1 MFTYQQNKCAECLP
15 CSIEQFRAMT
25 QSRET
30 AGKIDEHRRLK
41 ACGRDAEAKAK
52 KDSLPG
58 CLYQT
63 KEVLVT
69 KGKAKYNDGQMGRWR
84 LQSQCVLNGLVM
96 CDFDHVANPKE
107 KFEEI
112 GRALMI
118 SSTPNPSS
126 QEAGNE
132 APEKAD
138 EIWQKLGIVLAF
150 VTPGGEGLKTVSIA
164 DINYNLVDNQKR
176 LAKLFGL
183 SIKID
188 KGCKD
193 SSRLSYIPK
202 WDDILYIDEE
212 RLFSY
217 DNPLYDE
224 KYGKQYREG
233 NSQGVLDFD
242 EDGDREGHKE
252 IGVTPEAL
260 GEISLDENED
270 GVYCYHGVPYKEILE
285 KWNELKGGR
294 PGKGDR
300 HQRMLELGGELRR
313 IVDNRPANV
322 FWMMQQM
329 DFYEDFVKEGRVM
342 ELQKMAVDV
351 CKFRPRGEAS
361 DELKATC
368 EALGIKITKK
378 DTVQNNLPYDD
389 WADRLMQIPLGCYEP
404 AIAHIDNPRVKA
416 GGVISASGM
425 YSVLLTRCDYQN
437 WKGEM
442 QRLNSLVLME
452 GDPASGKSLAKEQDD
467 HIMLTMRESDKPARD
482 AEKAYKKER
491 NARNTS
497 SKAQKGEALQEPGGI
512 IRYNVVKVSNNRFYK
527 HAENNK
533 EIGYDGQEWFLH
545 QYMFSTELLSLVNA
559 KGGFQEKRDIMLQ
572 SFHNERNGVDYAN
585 SDSVNGSMPMMFSGV
600 FTCTRTS
607 LQQFINARNIGDGMS
622 TRMTPWIMPEEDYH
636 TDAYR
641 ATKRDN
647 TPWKQMEEWGA
658 RFDALKCEIRGIEPL
673 VKHVYDLCSALGEEA
688 RINEDKVLNLERKRL
703 QDKIM
708 AVCIPQVI
716 STQPSWE
723 VFVKTGEAK
732 IEQHHLDFADLMC
745 EIINKCE
752 DALFGQLLQ
761 DMFDNEAR
769 DTQLR
774 RVYDKTA
781 KFYAMLPEEFTTQN
795 VMEIWG
801 YSQISNASKRITK
814 LEKDNVIEKVKNGVY
829 KKLAKAV

>member
-1 MFTYQQNKCAECLP
+1 MFTFQQNKSAECQP
-15 CSIEQFRAMT
+15 CPVEVFKSLTQAQLTAETIE
-25 QSRET
+25 
-30 AGKIDEHRRLK
+30 EHRRLK
-41 ACGRDAEAKAK
+41 ACGKLKEAREK

-58 CLYQT
+58 CLYQA
-63 KEVLVT
+63 KEVLIS
-69 KGKAKYNDGQMGRWR
+69 KGEAKFNKDKMGRWR
-84 LQSQCVLNGLVM
+84 LQSQCILNGLVM
-96 CDFDHVANPKE
+96 CDFDHVGSEKLKE
-107 KFEEI
+107 KSEEF
-112 GRALMI
+112 RSEAFQ
-118 SSTPNPSS
+118 TKA
-126 QEAGNE
+126 QE
-132 APEKAD
+132 
-138 EIWQKLGIVLAF
+138 LGILLGF
-150 VTPGGEGLKTVSIA
+150 ITPGGDGLKVVFKA
-164 DINYNLVDNQKR
+164 DINFNLVDNQ
-176 LAKLFGL
+176 LAMAKKLGL
-183 SIKID
+183 EVTID
-188 KGCKD
+188 SGCKD
-193 SSRLSYIPK
+193 SSRLSYVPK
-202 WDDILYIDEE
+202 WDEILYINEE
-212 RLFSY
+212 ELFGY
-217 DNPLYDE
+217 DNPAYDE
-224 KYGKQYREG
+224 KYGKAYREG
-233 NSQGVLDFD
+233 KSDS
-242 EDGDREGHKE
+242 
-252 IGVTPEAL
+252 VTESKTSAVVPEASAEL
-260 GEISLDENED
+260 ELEQNEE
-270 GVYCYHGVPYKEILE
+270 GVYCYHGVPYTQLLA
-285 KWNELKGGR
+285 KWWELKGGK
-294 PGKGDR
+294 PGIGDR
-300 HQRMLELGGELRR
+300 HQRMLELAGELRR
-313 IVDNRPANV
+313 IMDNRPQNV
-322 FWMMQQM
+322 FWLMQQT
-329 DFYEDFVKEGRVM
+329 DVFEELVKEGRQQ
-342 ELQKMAVDV
+342 ELEKLAADA
-351 CKFRPRGEAS
+351 CEYRPRGAMS
-361 DELKATC
+361 DELAQT
-368 EALGIKITKK
+368 LDSFGIKYTKK

-389 WADRLMQIPLGCYEP
+389 WADRLMQLPLGCYES
-404 AIAHIDNPRVKA
+404 AIAHIDNPRVKP

-437 WKGEM
+437 WRGNM

-491 NARNTS
+491 NARGTS

-527 HAENNK
+527 HAENNV
-533 EIGYDGQEWFLH
+533 EVGHDGEKWYLH

-585 SDSVNGSMPMMFSGV
+585 SDSVNDSMPMMFSGV

-622 TRMTPWIMPEEDYH
+622 TRMTPWVMPEEDFH

-641 ATKRDN
+641 ATRRDD
-647 TPWKQMEEWGA
+647 TPAREMEEWGA
-658 RFDALKCEIRGIEPL
+658 RFDQLKCEIKGIEPL
-673 VKHVYDLCSALGEEA
+673 VRHVYDLCAALAEEA

-723 VFVKTGEAK
+723 EFVKTGVVK

-781 KFYAMLPEEFTTQN
+781 KFYAMLPDEFSTQD
-795 VMEIWG
+795 VMRVWG
-801 YSQISNASKRITK
+801 YSKIVNASQRIKSLERQCAVEK
-814 LEKDNVIEKVKNGVY
+814 LEKGKY
-829 KKLAKAV
+829 RKLAKAI

>member
-1 MFTYQQNKCAECLP
+1 MFVIQQNKSAECQP
-15 CSIEQFRAMT
+15 CPVETFKSLTQALLTTKTIE
-25 QSRET
+25 
-30 AGKIDEHRRLK
+30 EHRRLL
-41 ACGRDAEAKAK
+41 ACGKLEEAKEK

-63 KEVLVT
+63 KEVFASVGT
-69 KGKAKYNDGQMGRWR
+69 KKYNKGKTGHWR

-96 CDFDHVANPKE
+96 CDFDHVSKDPKAVY
-107 KFEEI
+107 EEI
-112 GRALMI
+112 IARHDLK
-118 SSTPNPSS
+118 
-126 QEAGNE
+126 E
-132 APEKAD
+132 
-138 EIWQKLGIVLAF
+138 LGIVLF
-150 VTPGGEGLKTVSIA
+150 FITPGGEGLKTVSIA

-176 LAKLFGL
+176 LAKTLGL
-183 SIKID
+183 AIKID

-202 WDDILYIDEE
+202 WDDILYIDEQN
-212 RLFSY
+212 LFNY

-233 NSQGVLDFD
+233 NSQGTIDFAEDANRQVDQGTGVTDLGALEVKLDQD
-242 EDGDREGHKE
+242 EDG
-252 IGVTPEAL
+252 T
-260 GEISLDENED
+260 
-270 GVYCYHGVPYKEILE
+270 YCYHGVPYTELLA
-285 KWNELKGGR
+285 KWWELKGGK
-294 PGKGDR
+294 PGIGDR
-300 HQRMLELGGELRR
+300 HQRMLELAGELRR
-313 IVDNRPANV
+313 ILDNRPQNV
-322 FWMMQQM
+322 FWLMQQT
-329 DFYEDFVKEGRVM
+329 DIYEELVMEGRQQ
-342 ELQKMAVDV
+342 ELEKMCVDV
-351 CKFRPRGEAS
+351 CQYRPRGPLPE
-361 DELKATC
+361 ELAQT
-368 EALGIKITKK
+368 LDSFGIKYTKK

-389 WADRLMQIPLGCYEP
+389 WADRLMRLPLGCYEP
-404 AIAHIDNPRVKA
+404 ALAHIDNPRVKP

-437 WKGEM
+437 WKGNM

-452 GDPASGKSLAKEQDD
+452 GEPASGKSLAKEQDD

-482 AEKAYKKER
+482 AEKAYKKEK
-491 NARNTS
+491 NARGTS
-497 SKAQKGEALQEPGGI
+497 SKAQKSEALQEPGGI

-527 HAENNK
+527 HAENNT
-533 EIGYDGQEWFLH
+533 ETGYDGEKWFLH

-585 SDSVNGSMPMMFSGV
+585 GDSVNDSMPMMFSGV

-622 TRMTPWIMPEEDYH
+622 TRMTPWVMPEEDFH
-636 TDAYR
+636 TDEYR
-641 ATKRDN
+641 ATKRDQ
-647 TPWKQMEEWGA
+647 TPARQMEEWGA
-658 RFDALKCEIRGIEPL
+658 RFDQLKCEIKGVEPL
-673 VKHVYDLCSALGEEA
+673 VKHVYDLCAALAEEA

-723 VFVKTGEAK
+723 AFVKTGEVK
-732 IEQHHLDFADLMC
+732 IEQYHLDFADLIC

-781 KFYAMLPEEFTTQN
+781 KFYSQLPDEFTTQD
-795 VMEIWG
+795 VMRVWG
-801 YSQISNASKRITK
+801 YQSNIAASSRIAK
-814 LEKDNVIEKVKNGVY
+814 LEGQNIVEKITRGRY
-829 KKLAKAV
+829 KKLAKAI

>member
-1 MFTYQQNKCAECLP
+1 
-15 CSIEQFRAMT
+15 MT

-30 AGKIDEHRRLK
+30 ASKIDEHRRLK
-41 ACGRDAEAKAK
+41 ACGRLEEAKNE

-58 CLYQT
+58 ILYQT
-63 KEVLVT
+63 KEVLQT
-69 KGKAKYNDGQMGRWR
+69 IGDKKYNKGRLGHWR

-112 GRALMI
+112 QKNFDL
-118 SSTPNPSS
+118 
-126 QEAGNE
+126 
-132 APEKAD
+132 KA
-138 EIWQKLGIVLAF
+138 LGIVLF
-150 VTPGGEGLKTVSIA
+150 FITPGGEGLKSVSIA

-176 LAKLFGL
+176 LAKMFGL

-212 RLFSY
+212 RLFNY

-233 NSQGVLDFD
+233 NSQGMLDFD
-242 EDGDREGHKE
+242 EDGDREGHKVA
-252 IGVTPEAL
+252 GVTHEVTHEGQAPCDVCDDHRCASPCVSPEAL
-260 GEISLDENED
+260 GEVMLDENED

-404 AIAHIDNPRVKA
+404 AIAHIDNPRVKP

-658 RFDALKCEIRGIEPL
+658 RFDALKCEIKGVEPL

-723 VFVKTGEAK
+723 EFVRTGEAK
-732 IEQHHLDFADLMC
+732 IEQHHLDFAELMC

-781 KFYAMLPEEFTTQN
+781 KFYASLPEEFTTQD
-795 VMEIWG
+795 VMRTWG
-801 YSQISNASKRITK
+801 YNNLVNASRRVAQ
-814 LEKDNVIEKVKNGVY
+814 LEKDNVVEKVKNGQY
-829 KKLAKAV
+829 RKLAKAV

>member
-1 MFTYQQNKCAECLP
+1 MFAFQPYKSAECQP
-15 CSIEQFRAMT
+15 CPVEVFKRVT
-25 QSRET
+25 QAHKT
-30 AGKIDEHRRLK
+30 AEIIHEHRKLK
-41 ACGRDAEAKAK
+41 ACGKLKEAKEK

-58 CLYQT
+58 CLYQA
-63 KEVLVT
+63 KEVLVSEGESKYN
-69 KGKAKYNDGQMGRWR
+69 KGKMGRWR
-84 LQSQCVLNGLVM
+84 LQSQCILNGLVM
-96 CDFDHVANPKE
+96 CDFDHVSQDPK
-107 KFEEI
+107 KVFEDI
-112 GRALMI
+112 VAHHNL
-118 SSTPNPSS
+118 
-126 QEAGNE
+126 
-132 APEKAD
+132 D
-138 EIWQKLGIVLAF
+138 ELGIVLF
-150 VTPGGEGLKTVSIA
+150 FITPGGEGLKTVSKA

-176 LAKLFGL
+176 LAKTLGL
-183 SIKID
+183 AIKID

-202 WDDILYIDEE
+202 WDDILYINEKE
-212 RLFSY
+212 LFEY

-224 KYGKQYREG
+224 KYGRQYREG
-233 NSQGVLDFD
+233 NSQGALDFS
-242 EDGDREGHKE
+242 EGDTGK
-252 IGVTPEAL
+252 GDQSAMTSPGPSKG
-260 GEISLDENED
+260 GEIENLEIKLDQNEE
-270 GVYCYHGVPYKEILE
+270 GVYCYHGVPYTELLA
-285 KWNELKGGR
+285 KWWELKGGR
-294 PGKGDR
+294 PGRGDR
-300 HQRMLELGGELRR
+300 HQRMLELSGEMRR
-313 IVDNRPANV
+313 IMDNRPQNV
-322 FWMMQQM
+322 FWLMTQT
-329 DFYEDFVKEGRVM
+329 DIYEEMCKEGRQQ
-342 ELQKMAVDV
+342 ELMKMACDV
-351 CKFRPRGEAS
+351 CQFRPRGPLSEELAQTLAS
-361 DELKATC
+361 F
-368 EALGIKITKK
+368 GIKYTKK

-389 WADRLMQIPLGCYEP
+389 WAERLMTLPLGCYEP
-404 AIAHIDNPRVKA
+404 AIAHIDNPRVKP

-437 WKGEM
+437 WKGLM
-442 QRLNSLVLME
+442 QRLNSLVLVE

-482 AEKAYKKER
+482 AERAYKKER
-491 NARNTS
+491 NARGTS

-527 HAENNK
+527 HAENNT
-533 EIGYDGQEWFLH
+533 ETGYDGEKWFLH

-585 SDSVNGSMPMMFSGV
+585 SDSVNDSLPMMFSGV

-622 TRMTPWIMPEEDYH
+622 TRMTPWVMPEEAYH
-636 TDAYR
+636 TDEYR

-647 TPWKQMEEWGA
+647 TPSRQMEEWGA
-658 RFDALKCEIRGIEPL
+658 RFDQLKCEIKGIEPL
-673 VKHVYDLCSALGEEA
+673 VKHVYDLCAALAEEA

-716 STQPSWE
+716 STQPSWDE
-723 VFVKTGEAK
+723 FVKTGVAK

-781 KFYAMLPEEFTTQN
+781 KFYSLLPEEFTTQD
-795 VMEIWG
+795 VMNTCG
-801 YSQISNASKRITK
+801 YAYVSNASEKTKHWVIQGIVERIGRGK
-814 LEKDNVIEKVKNGVY
+814 F
-829 KKLAKAV
+829 KKLSRAI

>member
-15 CSIEQFRAMT
+15 CSIEIFKALT
-25 QSRET
+25 QSADT
-30 AGKIDEHRRLK
+30 ANKIDRHRGLK
-41 ACGRDAEAKAK
+41 ACGRLEEAKNE

-58 CLYQT
+58 ILYQT
-63 KEVLVT
+63 KEVLQTVGD
-69 KGKAKYNDGQMGRWR
+69 KKYNKGRLGHWR

-96 CDFDHVANPKE
+96 CDYDHVENPKE
-107 KFEEI
+107 KWEEVVKK
-112 GRALMI
+112 L
-118 SSTPNPSS
+118 SSEEVKP
-126 QEAGNE
+126 
-132 APEKAD
+132 
-138 EIWQKLGIVLAF
+138 ILLAF
-150 VTPGGEGLKTVSIA
+150 VTPGGEGFKTVSIA
-164 DINYNLVDNQKR
+164 DINYNLVDNQKK
-176 LAKLFGL
+176 LAKMFGL
-183 SIKID
+183 TAKID
-188 KGCKD
+188 KGAHD

-233 NSQGVLDFD
+233 NSQGTLDFA
-242 EDGDREGHKE
+242 EDAAGEGDQ
-252 IGVTPEAL
+252 IAGVEEL

-313 IVDNRPANV
+313 IVDNRAANV

-329 DFYEDFVKEGRVM
+329 DFYEDFVNEGRVK
-342 ELQKMAVDV
+342 ELQNMAEDV

-389 WADRLMQIPLGCYEP
+389 WADRLVQIPLGCYEP
-404 AIAHIDNPRVKA
+404 AIAHIDNPRVKP

-658 RFDALKCEIRGIEPL
+658 RFDALKCEIKGIEPL
-673 VKHVYDLCSALGEEA
+673 VKHVYDLCAALGEEA

-723 VFVKTGEAK
+723 EFVKTGEAK
-732 IEQHHLDFADLMC
+732 IEQHHLDFAELMC

-781 KFYAMLPEEFTTQN
+781 KFYALLPDEFTTQD
-795 VMEIWG
+795 VMRTWG
-801 YSQISNASKRITK
+801 YNNLVNASRRVKQ
-814 LEKDNVIEKVKNGVY
+814 LEKDNVVEKIKNGQY
-829 KKLAKAV
+829 RKLAKAV

>member
-1 MFTYQQNKCAECLP
+1 MFTFQQNKSAECQP
-15 CSIEQFRAMT
+15 CPVEVFKSLT
-25 QSRET
+25 QAQLTAET
-30 AGKIDEHRRLK
+30 INEHRRLK
-41 ACGRDAEAKAK
+41 TCGKLKEAREK

-63 KEVLVT
+63 KEVLISEGQSKFN
-69 KGKAKYNDGQMGRWR
+69 KGKMGRWR
-84 LQSQCVLNGLVM
+84 LQSQCILNGLVM
-96 CDFDHVANPKE
+96 CDFDHVGSE
-107 KFEEI
+107 KLKVKSEEF
-112 GRALMI
+112 
-118 SSTPNPSS
+118 SSETFQTKA
-126 QEAGNE
+126 QE
-132 APEKAD
+132 
-138 EIWQKLGIVLAF
+138 LGILLAF
-150 VTPGGEGLKTVSIA
+150 ITPGGDGLKVVFKA
-164 DINYNLVDNQKR
+164 DINFNLVDNQ
-176 LAKLFGL
+176 LAMAKKLGL
-183 SIKID
+183 EVTID
-188 KGCKD
+188 SGCKD
-193 SSRLSYIPK
+193 SSRLSYVPK
-202 WDDILYIDEE
+202 WDEILYINEE
-212 RLFSY
+212 ELFSY
-217 DNPLYDE
+217 DNPAYDE
-224 KYGKQYREG
+224 KYGKAYREG
-233 NSQGVLDFD
+233 KSDSKQGTVPSAESNLM
-242 EDGDREGHKE
+242 
-252 IGVTPEAL
+252 L
-260 GEISLDENED
+260 GSDPSIELELEKNEE
-270 GVYCYHGVPYKEILE
+270 GVYCYHGVPYTQLLA
-285 KWNELKGGR
+285 KWWDLKGGK
-294 PGKGDR
+294 PGIGDR
-300 HQRMLELGGELRR
+300 HQRMLELAGELRR
-313 IVDNRPANV
+313 IMDNRPQNV
-322 FWMMQQM
+322 FWLMQQT
-329 DFYEDFVKEGRVM
+329 DVFDDLVKEGRLQ
-342 ELQKMAVDV
+342 ELEKMATDA
-351 CKFRPRGEAS
+351 CEYRPRGAMS
-361 DELKATC
+361 DELAQT
-368 EALGIKITKK
+368 LDSFGIKYTKK

-389 WADRLMQIPLGCYEP
+389 WADRLMQLPLGCYES
-404 AIAHIDNPRVKA
+404 AIAHIDNPRVKP

-437 WKGEM
+437 WRGNM

-491 NARNTS
+491 NARGTS

-527 HAENNK
+527 HAENNV
-533 EIGYDGQEWFLH
+533 EVGHDGEKWYLH

-585 SDSVNGSMPMMFSGV
+585 SDSVNDSMPMMFSGV

-622 TRMTPWIMPEEDYH
+622 TRMTPWVMPEEDFH

-641 ATKRDN
+641 ATRRDD
-647 TPWKQMEEWGA
+647 TPAREMEEWGA
-658 RFDALKCEIRGIEPL
+658 RFDQLKCEIKGVEPL
-673 VKHVYDLCSALGEEA
+673 VRHVYDLCAALAEEA

-723 VFVKTGEAK
+723 EFVKTGVVT
-732 IEQHHLDFADLMC
+732 IEPHHLDFADLMC

-781 KFYAMLPEEFTTQN
+781 KFYAMLPDEFTTQDVLKVFGYTKTAAASRKCDVF
-795 VMEIWG
+795 VMDHVCEKIQKG
-801 YSQISNASKRITK
+801 RFRK
-814 LEKDNVIEKVKNGVY
+814 LVK
-829 KKLAKAV
+829 AI

>member
-30 AGKIDEHRRLK
+30 ANKIDEHRRLK
-41 ACGRDAEAKAK
+41 ACGSDAEARAK
-52 KDSLPG
+52 KDSLQG
-58 CLYQT
+58 ILYQT
-63 KEVLVT
+63 KEVLPSVGV
-69 KGKAKYNDGQMGRWR
+69 KDFNKNKLGRWR

-96 CDFDHVANPKE
+96 CDYDHVENPKE

-112 GRALMI
+112 
-118 SSTPNPSS
+118 
-126 QEAGNE
+126 
-132 APEKAD
+132 
-138 EIWQKLGIVLAF
+138 QKNFDLKPLGVLF
-150 VTPGGEGLKTVSIA
+150 FFITPGGIGLKSVSIA

-183 SIKID
+183 TAKID
-188 KGCKD
+188 KGAHD

-212 RLFSY
+212 RLFGY

-233 NSQGVLDFD
+233 NSQGVLDFG
-242 EDGDREGHKE
+242 EDGDREGHQE
-252 IGVTPEAL
+252 IGVEDL
-260 GEISLDENED
+260 GEISLDENEE

-404 AIAHIDNPRVKA
+404 AIAHIDNPRVKP

-559 KGGFQEKRDIMLQ
+559 KSGFQEKRDIMLQ

-673 VKHVYDLCSALGEEA
+673 VKHVYDLCAALGEEA

-723 VFVKTGEAK
+723 EFVKTGEAK

-761 DMFDNEAR
+761 DMFDNETR

-781 KFYAMLPEEFTTQN
+781 KFYAMLPDEFTTQD
-795 VMEIWG
+795 VMRTWG
-801 YSQISNASKRITK
+801 YNNLVNASRRVAQ
-814 LEKDNVIEKVKNGVY
+814 LEKDNVVEKIKNGQY
-829 KKLAKAV
+829 RKLAKAV

>member
-1 MFTYQQNKCAECLP
+1 MA
-15 CSIEQFRAMT
+15 

-30 AGKIDEHRRLK
+30 ANKIERHRGYK
-41 ACGRDAEAKAK
+41 ACGKLKEARME

-69 KGKAKYNDGQMGRWR
+69 VGDKKYNLGQTGRWR

-107 KFEEI
+107 KFFEVVKELWSK
-112 GRALMI
+112 GVK
-118 SSTPNPSS
+118 T
-126 QEAGNE
+126 NE
-132 APEKAD
+132 MSAEGDVLDAVCKELD
-138 EIWQKLGIVLAF
+138 IVLAF

-176 LAKLFGL
+176 LAKMFGL

-202 WDDILYIDEE
+202 WDDILYIDEK
-212 RLFSY
+212 RLFGY

-233 NSQGVLDFD
+233 NSQGVLDFG
-242 EDGDREGHKE
+242 EDGVGKTDKDA
-252 IGVTPEAL
+252 GVEDL
-260 GEISLDENED
+260 GEVSLEENED
-270 GVYCYHGVPYKEILE
+270 GVYCYHGVPYKEIIE

-294 PGKGDR
+294 PGIGDR

-313 IVDNRPANV
+313 IVDNRAANV
-322 FWMMQQM
+322 FWLMQQTE
-329 DFYEDFVKEGRVM
+329 FYDEFVKEGRVQ

-368 EALGIKITKK
+368 EAFGIKITKK

-389 WADRLMQIPLGCYEP
+389 WADRLMMIPLGCYEP
-404 AIAHIDNPRVKA
+404 AIAHIDNPRVKP

-482 AEKAYKKER
+482 AERAYKKER

-533 EIGYDGQEWFLH
+533 ETGYNGQEWFLH

-622 TRMTPWIMPEEDYH
+622 TRMTPWVMPEEDFH

-641 ATKRDN
+641 ATKRDE
-647 TPWKQMEEWGA
+647 TPTKQMEEWGA

-673 VKHVYDLCSALGEEA
+673 VKHVYDICAALGEEA

-723 VFVKTGEAK
+723 EFVKTGEAK
-732 IEQHHLDFADLMC
+732 IEQYHLDFADLMA

-781 KFYAMLPEEFTTQN
+781 KFYAMLPDEFTTQDVMN
-795 VMEIWG
+795 VWG
-801 YSQISNASKRITK
+801 YNNLVNASRRVTE
-814 LEKDNVIEKVKNGVY
+814 LEKNNVVKKLKKGHYV
-829 KKLAKAV
+829 KLAKAV

>member
-30 AGKIDEHRRLK
+30 ASKIDEHRRLK
-41 ACGRDAEAKAK
+41 ACGSDAEAKAK

-112 GRALMI
+112 QKNFDL
-118 SSTPNPSS
+118 
-126 QEAGNE
+126 
-132 APEKAD
+132 KA
-138 EIWQKLGIVLAF
+138 LGIVLF
-150 VTPGGEGLKTVSIA
+150 FITPGGEGLKSVSIA

-176 LAKLFGL
+176 LAKMFGL

-233 NSQGVLDFD
+233 NSQGTLDFD
-242 EDGDREGHKE
+242 EDGAGESNKVA
-252 IGVTPEAL
+252 GVTHEGQEAPEAL
-260 GEISLDENED
+260 VEISLDENED

-404 AIAHIDNPRVKA
+404 AIAHIDNPRVKP

-673 VKHVYDLCSALGEEA
+673 VRHVYDLCAALGEEA

-723 VFVKTGEAK
+723 EFVRTGEAK
-732 IEQHHLDFADLMC
+732 IEQHHLDFAELMC

-781 KFYAMLPEEFTTQN
+781 KFYALLPDEFTTQD
-795 VMEIWG
+795 VMKVWG
-801 YSQISNASKRITK
+801 YSQNVNASRRVSE
-814 LEKDNVIEKVKNGVY
+814 LEKNNIVEKVKRGVY
-829 KKLAKAV
+829 RKLAKAV

>member
-15 CSIEQFRAMT
+15 CPIEQFKAMT

-30 AGKIDEHRRLK
+30 SGKIDEHRRLK
-41 ACGRDAEAKAK
+41 ACGSDAEAKAK

-69 KGKAKYNDGQMGRWR
+69 KGKAKYNEDQMGRWR

-112 GRALMI
+112 QKNFDL
-118 SSTPNPSS
+118 
-126 QEAGNE
+126 
-132 APEKAD
+132 KA
-138 EIWQKLGIVLAF
+138 LGIVLF
-150 VTPGGEGLKTVSIA
+150 FITPGGEGLKSVSIA

-176 LAKLFGL
+176 LAKMFGL

-242 EDGDREGHKE
+242 EDGAGEGHKVA
-252 IGVTPEAL
+252 GVTHEGQEAPEAL

-404 AIAHIDNPRVKA
+404 AIAHIDNPRVKP

-723 VFVKTGEAK
+723 EFVRTGEAK

-781 KFYAMLPEEFTTQN
+781 KFYAMLPNEFTTQD
-795 VMEIWG
+795 VMELWG
-801 YSQISNASKRITK
+801 YSSITGASKRISK
-814 LEKDNVIEKVKNGVY
+814 LEKDNIVEKIKNGHY

>member
-1 MFTYQQNKCAECLP
+1 MA
-15 CSIEQFRAMT
+15 

-30 AGKIDEHRRLK
+30 ANKIERHRGYK
-41 ACGRDAEAKAK
+41 ACGKLKEARME

-69 KGKAKYNDGQMGRWR
+69 VGDKKYNLGQTGRWR

-107 KFEEI
+107 KFFEVVKELWSK
-112 GRALMI
+112 GVK
-118 SSTPNPSS
+118 T
-126 QEAGNE
+126 NE
-132 APEKAD
+132 MSAEGDVLDAVCKELD
-138 EIWQKLGIVLAF
+138 IVLAF

-176 LAKLFGL
+176 LAKMFGL

-202 WDDILYIDEE
+202 WDDILYIDEK
-212 RLFSY
+212 RLFGY

-233 NSQGVLDFD
+233 NSQGVLDFG
-242 EDGDREGHKE
+242 EDGVGKTDKDA
-252 IGVTPEAL
+252 GVEDL
-260 GEISLDENED
+260 GEVSLEENED
-270 GVYCYHGVPYKEILE
+270 GVYCYHGVPYKEIIE

-294 PGKGDR
+294 PGIGDR

-313 IVDNRPANV
+313 IVDNRAANV
-322 FWMMQQM
+322 FWLMQQTE
-329 DFYEDFVKEGRVM
+329 FYDEFVKEGRVQ

-368 EALGIKITKK
+368 EAFGIKITKK

-389 WADRLMQIPLGCYEP
+389 WADRLMMIPLGCYEP
-404 AIAHIDNPRVKA
+404 AIAHIDNPRVKP

-482 AEKAYKKER
+482 AERAYKKER

-533 EIGYDGQEWFLH
+533 ETGYNGQEWFLH

-607 LQQFINARNIGDGMS
+607 LQQFINARNIGD
-622 TRMTPWIMPEEDYH
+622 WVMPEEDFH

-641 ATKRDN
+641 ATKRDE
-647 TPWKQMEEWGA
+647 TPTKQMEEWGA

-673 VKHVYDLCSALGEEA
+673 VKHVYDICAALGEEA

-723 VFVKTGEAK
+723 EFVKTGEAK
-732 IEQHHLDFADLMC
+732 IEQYHLDFADLMA

-781 KFYAMLPEEFTTQN
+781 KFYAMLPDEFTTQDVMN
-795 VMEIWG
+795 VWG
-801 YSQISNASKRITK
+801 YNNLVNASRRVTE
-814 LEKDNVIEKVKNGVY
+814 LEKNNVVKKLKKGHYV
-829 KKLAKAV
+829 KLAKAV

>member
-30 AGKIDEHRRLK
+30 ANKIDEHRRLK
-41 ACGRDAEAKAK
+41 ACGSDAEARAK
-52 KDSLPG
+52 KDSLQG
-58 CLYQT
+58 ILYQT
-63 KEVLVT
+63 KEVLPSVGV
-69 KGKAKYNDGQMGRWR
+69 KDFNKNKLGRWR

-96 CDFDHVANPKE
+96 CDYDHVENPKE

-112 GRALMI
+112 
-118 SSTPNPSS
+118 
-126 QEAGNE
+126 
-132 APEKAD
+132 
-138 EIWQKLGIVLAF
+138 QKNFDLKPLGVLF
-150 VTPGGEGLKTVSIA
+150 FFITPGGIGLKSVSIA

-183 SIKID
+183 TAKID
-188 KGCKD
+188 KGAHD

-212 RLFSY
+212 RLFGY

-233 NSQGVLDFD
+233 NSQGVLDFG
-242 EDGDREGHKE
+242 EDGDREGHQE
-252 IGVTPEAL
+252 IGVEDL
-260 GEISLDENED
+260 GEISLDENEE

-404 AIAHIDNPRVKA
+404 AIAHIDNPRVKP

-647 TPWKQMEEWGA
+647 APWKQMEEWGA
-658 RFDALKCEIRGIEPL
+658 RFDALKCEIKGIEPL
-673 VKHVYDLCSALGEEA
+673 VKHVYDLCAALGEEA

-723 VFVKTGEAK
+723 EFVKTGEAK
-732 IEQHHLDFADLMC
+732 IEQHHLDFAELMC

-781 KFYAMLPEEFTTQN
+781 KFYAMLPEEFTTQD
-795 VMEIWG
+795 VMNLWG
-801 YSQISNASKRITK
+801 YSNLAGASKRISK
-814 LEKDNVIEKVKNGVY
+814 LEKDNIVEKVKNGHY